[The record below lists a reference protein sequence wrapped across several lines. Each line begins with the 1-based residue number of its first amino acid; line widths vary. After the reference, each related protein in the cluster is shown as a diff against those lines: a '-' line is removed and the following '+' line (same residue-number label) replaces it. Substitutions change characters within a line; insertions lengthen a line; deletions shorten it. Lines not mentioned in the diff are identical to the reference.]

1 MIEKSKELKEV
12 YEILK
17 FFPSSEL
24 NKISP
29 KFLNF
34 MENNM
39 DNEYEFE
46 WSEEKEFNENTVL
59 PETIT
64 LMQMIFLNYYA
75 SEEEKEEI
83 KNLLNE
89 NEKNFQ
95 MNAYEKYN
103 TNDMFKNKEEVKQ
116 TETDTSNQ
124 IANYKESVFKRIINS
139 ILKIF
144 RREKNDI

>member
-17 FFPSSEL
+17 FFPTSEL

-29 KFLNF
+29 EFLDF
-34 MENNM
+34 IEANM

-75 SEEEKEEI
+75 SEDEKEEI
-83 KNLLNE
+83 KKILDE
-89 NEKNFQ
+89 NEKEFQ
-95 MNAYEKYN
+95 INAYEKYN
-103 TNDMFKNKEEVKQ
+103 SNDIFKNRKEIKQ
-116 TETDTSNQ
+116 TESEVSNQ
-124 IANYKESVFKRIINS
+124 LTNYKEGVFKRIINS
-139 ILKIF
+139 ILNIF
-144 RREKNDI
+144 RRK